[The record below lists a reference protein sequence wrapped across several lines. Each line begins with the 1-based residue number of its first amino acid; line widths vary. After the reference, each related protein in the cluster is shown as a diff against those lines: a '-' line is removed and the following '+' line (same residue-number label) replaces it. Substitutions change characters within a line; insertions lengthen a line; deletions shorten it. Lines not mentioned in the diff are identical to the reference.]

1 MSLEPISKV
10 AKQFGLRSSAL
21 RYYERIGL
29 LPPARIVRGKRHYD
43 AHTLDRLAIVQ
54 RARAAGFSLAD
65 IAELLSGFSEE
76 VPASRRWRE
85 LTQRKHAELEAAAK
99 RIREMQ
105 ELLEK
110 MSRCGCEKL
119 ETCGRGIRTKAR
131 C

>member
-29 LPPARIVRGKRHYD
+29 LPPARIVSGKRHYD
-43 AHTLDRLAIVQ
+43 AAILDRLAIVQ
-54 RARAAGFSLAD
+54 RARSAGFSLAD

-85 LTQRKHAELEAAAK
+85 LTRRKHAELEAAAK
-99 RIREMQ
+99 RIHDMQ
-105 ELLEK
+105 DLLDK
-110 MSRCGCEKL
+110 MSRCGCEGV
-119 ETCGRGIRTKAR
+119 EICGRKIRTKGP